1 MRSGMAVHSR
11 CRGET
16 ESGFRSA
23 PLFIAV
29 RQKYIIPVFFPLT
42 PNTMDNTLMND
53 GVLEALAFKLGNEEY
68 GIKILK
74 VQEIRGYETVTR
86 IASAPEHVKGV
97 VNLRGIIVPIVD
109 MRIKFNV
116 GQATYDAFTVVIVLN
131 INGHTI
137 GMVVDSVSDVV
148 TLTPDQI
155 KPAPD
160 LGASVAAE
168 YLQGL
173 GTVGERMLI
182 LLDIDRLMQSDEL
195 GLVTALPRAA

>member
-1 MRSGMAVHSR
+1 MAEDIVNNTNEVLS
-11 CRGET
+11 
-16 ESGFRSA
+16 FR
-23 PLFIAV
+23 
-29 RQKYIIPVFFPLT
+29 
-42 PNTMDNTLMND
+42 
-53 GVLEALAFKLGNEEY
+53 LGGEEY
-68 GIKILK
+68 AISILK
-74 VQEIRGYETVTR
+74 VQEIRGYDAVTR
-86 IASAPEHVKGV
+86 IASAPDYLKGV
-97 VNLRGIIVPIVD
+97 INLRGIIVPIVD

-116 GQATYDAFTVVIVLN
+116 GQATYDSFTVVIVLN

-160 LGASVAAE
+160 LGASVSSD

-182 LLDIDRLMQSDEL
+182 LLDIDRLL
-195 GLVTALPRAA
+195 GSEEMGLLAAARAAA